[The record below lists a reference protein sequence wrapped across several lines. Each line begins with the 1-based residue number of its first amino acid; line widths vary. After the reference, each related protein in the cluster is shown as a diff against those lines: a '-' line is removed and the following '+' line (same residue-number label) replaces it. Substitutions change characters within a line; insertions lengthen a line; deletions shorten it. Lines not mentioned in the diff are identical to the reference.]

1 MQEEL
6 EKKQENKVITSIEDI
21 EEILKNKLHQDQI
34 DSVDQFPDPFE
45 LKNMQIAVDYFIEAV
60 SNNKKIKCI
69 CDSDCDGLGTYTLFW
84 NFFSKYFKYQYVEF
98 IITDRKQGYGF
109 LPAHVTEG
117 VGLYITADNGITSVE
132 ATKKAREMGA
142 KVIITDHHQPDL
154 ELGLPDTPAIVDPHI
169 PEDTF
174 KYKDISGTFVLW
186 FFLKAV
192 STKLG
197 LDIDLFKEFLPEL
210 GLTTISDVM
219 PIDRHLNRFVV
230 KELTTGVQKNSIERI
245 YFKTFREYVS
255 DAPTAEDIAFNLTPM
270 INATQRIT
278 KADHG
283 ALFMIQ
289 ETEEKSL
296 EWFNYLKQVNNTRKK
311 IQNDLFEYVEKHYK
325 QYFDKDFIIIPGRFH
340 KEYKSVA
347 GIVASKLVEKYN
359 KPAIVFNF
367 NPDTQEYSGSGRT
380 AGKINILEILRD
392 NKYVKQVGGHKQALG
407 ITVTLENFDNFYKE
421 LLDKS
426 AKIPKEM
433 FKSDIETIGFIP
445 FNYLD
450 ISLYD
455 ALKEFEPFGKDYE
468 RPVFKTSAIIKKAK
482 LVGKDKNHLSLELS
496 DKNNLINF
504 KAMKFFTSEIPAINE
519 ERIIYFKLG
528 EDTFGRE
535 RKLML
540 NVVSIE

>member
-1 MQEEL
+1 MDNNTTQK
-6 EKKQENKVITSIEDI
+6 EKEIIINSIDDI
-21 EEILKNKLHQDQI
+21 EEILKNKLHPDQI
-34 DSVDQFPDPFE
+34 ESLDQFPDPFD
-45 LKNMQIAVDYFIEAV
+45 LKNMQIAVDYFVEAI

-84 NFFSKYFKYQYVEF
+84 NFFLKHFKYQYVEF

-109 LPAHVTEG
+109 LPSHVTED
-117 VGLYITADNGITSVE
+117 VSLYITADNGITSVD
-132 ATKKAREMGA
+132 ATRKAREMGA
-142 KVIITDHHQPDL
+142 NVIITDHHQPDL

-169 PEDTF
+169 PGDNF

-186 FFLKAV
+186 FFLKAICER
-192 STKLG
+192 LG
-197 LDIDLFKEFLPEL
+197 LNVNLFNEFLPEL

-230 KELTTGVQKNSIERI
+230 KSLTTGVQKNSIERI
-245 YFKTFREYVS
+245 YFKTFRKFVS
-255 DAPTAEDIAFNLTPM
+255 DSPTAEDIAFNLTPM

-296 EWFNYLKQVNNTRKK
+296 EWFNYLKQVNDTRKK
-311 IQNDLFEYVEKHYK
+311 IQNDLFEYVEKHYR

-426 AKIPKEM
+426 ARIPKEM
-433 FKSDIETIGFIP
+433 FKSDIKSIGFIP

-455 ALKEFEPFGKDYE
+455 SLKMFEPFGKDYE
-468 RPVFKTSAIIKKAK
+468 RPIFRTEAIITKAK
-482 LVGKDKNHLSLELS
+482 LIGKGKNHLSLELS
-496 DKNNLINF
+496 DKNKLIKF
-504 KAMKFFTSEIPAINE
+504 KAMKFFTSEVPEINKE
-519 ERIIYFKLG
+519 YSIYFKLG
-528 EDTFGRE
+528 EDTFGSS

-540 NVVSIE
+540 NIVSIE